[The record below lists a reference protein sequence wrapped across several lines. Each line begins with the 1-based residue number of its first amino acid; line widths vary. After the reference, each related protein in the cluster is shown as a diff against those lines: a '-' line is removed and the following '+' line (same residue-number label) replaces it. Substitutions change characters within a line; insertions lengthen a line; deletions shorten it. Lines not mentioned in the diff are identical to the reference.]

1 MPDVCRSTVARVVA
15 LDGTDAVV
23 DFDGVRRRA
32 TTAFVPEVRP
42 GDHVLI
48 GLGAVLGIVAP
59 ADVAALRDLEARGRA
74 AVPADPA
81 DPAGTDAGLAPA

>member
-1 MPDVCRSTVARVVA
+1 MCRSTVARVVA

-23 DFDGVRRRA
+23 DFDGVHRRA
-32 TTAFVPEVRP
+32 TTTFVPEVQP

-74 AVPADPA
+74 AVPADPT
-81 DPAGTDAGLAPA
+81 GTDAGLAPA